1 MAENNSMLP
10 TQSNELLITHR
21 TTPNASLRFGRYIL
35 IRLLVLVFTVTASVY
50 VTIIAANLGGK
61 VDEIMRNR
69 IRELMFASGQ
79 TYESW
84 AAFEEARA
92 EMEAA
97 AGLDQPLLL
106 RSVHMLTPV
115 MTLDLG
121 QTEPIR
127 VALTTRLSA
136 LRSFGADRFDVKLII
151 LERIPATLLLLGVS
165 NLFIFLTSIV
175 LALNLVHRRGG
186 LLDKII
192 VSLAPISSIP
202 AWFYAIFLV
211 YIFAGIL
218 GLFPHGGMLPSPPPE
233 SRFLYALGVVRHM
246 ILPFSSIFLGAF
258 FYSVYLWRN
267 YFLIYADEDFV
278 DMAWAKGLPS
288 KVISKRYILR
298 PALPPILTN
307 FALVM
312 LSTLAGS
319 LVLEIIFNWPGLG
332 QLFMQ
337 ALITLNHSVII
348 GLTVVYAYLL
358 GFTLL
363 ILDLAYALLDP
374 RIRIGIPEKDTQEGR
389 FLSTAQTKRWRTWLQ
404 RGRFRSQS
412 DVRNHVPVKKR
423 VNLLFITARQL
434 PGQLF
439 TLLKSTRSISRTL
452 RELIRYPSAVVGL
465 VILIALAGSIL
476 YTINAIPYDI
486 AVQHWRGSPDSL
498 DLPRNA
504 RPAWF
509 NLFSNIKLPETIV
522 LDSRDGSIDKIVSET
537 SDFRE
542 IMMVYTFDYN
552 YDKFPQDLAIYL
564 YPQFD
569 ERAPH
574 VELTWITPDDREIR
588 MIEFAPRSGET
599 YNPSQDSRLIRR
611 LGRIDPKQGLFRPQ
625 DEVASAPLQGTYQ
638 LQINALFFEE
648 GGDIDA
654 RFVLTGELHGLAG
667 TDHRRRDLS
676 VALFW
681 GTPTVLVFGI
691 LGAVFTVVGTL
702 LIAGFGVWF
711 GGITDWVIQR
721 ITEINL
727 AIPVFPILALI
738 ASFYT
743 LSIWYILALAV
754 LLSIFSS
761 SIKTYRAI
769 FLQVKTSPYI
779 EAAQAYGAGNLR
791 MVFVYL
797 IPRIMP
803 VLLPQMVTLVPVY
816 VFLEAALAFIGQSD
830 PVLPTWGKIIH
841 DAHVNSALLQ
851 GNFYWILTPAFLL
864 LLVGFAFSMI
874 GHGLER
880 ILNPRLRHD

>member
-1 MAENNSMLP
+1 MAEISSIHPTPSKEISLAQQAIPNSTM
-10 TQSNELLITHR
+10 
-21 TTPNASLRFGRYIL
+21 RFVKYIL
-35 IRLLVLVFTVTASVY
+35 KRLLVLVFTVIASVY
-50 VTIIAANLGGK
+50 VTIIAANLGGQ

-92 EMEAA
+92 AMEAA

-106 RSVHMLTPV
+106 RSVRMLTPV

-121 QTEPIR
+121 ETEIVR
-127 VALTTRLSA
+127 VGLLTRLSA

-165 NLFIFLTSIV
+165 NLFIFFTSVVI
-175 LALNLVHRRGG
+175 ALSLVHRRGG

-246 ILPFSSIFLGAF
+246 ALPFSALFLGAF

-278 DMAWAKGLPS
+278 DMAWAKGLP
-288 KVISKRYILR
+288 KNLISKRYILR

-307 FALVM
+307 FSLVM

-337 ALITLNHSVII
+337 ALISFNHSVII
-348 GLTVVYAYLL
+348 GLTVIYAYLL

-363 ILDLAYALLDP
+363 ILDLAHALLDP
-374 RIRIGIPEKDTQEGR
+374 RIRIDSQENNLHERKSATASLKRRLKIAFRKPEVQSRPGR
-389 FLSTAQTKRWRTWLQ
+389 TITSQPQ
-404 RGRFRSQS
+404 RSFNLVNSIRQFPNLFMDLLRGSRSIG
-412 DVRNHVPVKKR
+412 NT
-423 VNLLFITARQL
+423 FRQL
-434 PGQLF
+434 LG
-439 TLLKSTRSISRTL
+439 
-452 RELIRYPSAVVGL
+452 YPSAVLGMI
-465 VILIALAGSIL
+465 ILLIMAGSIL
-476 YTINAIPYDI
+476 YTVNAIPFSE
-486 AVQHWRGSPDSL
+486 AVLHWRGTSDVL
-498 DLPRNA
+498 DYPRNA

-509 NLFSNIKLPETIV
+509 NYFSRTKLPETII
-522 LDSRDGSIDKIVSET
+522 LDSRDGSISKTMQQT
-537 SDFRE
+537 SNFDE
-542 IMMVYTFDYN
+542 VIMSYTFEYT
-552 YDKFPQDLAIYL
+552 YDKFPQNLML
-564 YPQFD
+564 SFFPQYE

-574 VELTWITPDDREIR
+574 VELLWLTPDGREIR
-588 MIEFAPRSGET
+588 LNEFSPRSGES
-599 YNPSQDSRLIRR
+599 YIFRDDNRLTRR
-611 LGRIDPKQGLFRPQ
+611 LGGAAPEQGLFTAED
-625 DEVASAPLQGTYQ
+625 DEASMPLKGNYT
-638 LQINALFFEE
+638 LQINTLFFED
-648 GGDIDA
+648 GSDLDA
-654 RFVLTGELHGLAG
+654 RFVLTGELFGLAG

-676 VALFW
+676 VALLW

-691 LGAVFTVVGTL
+691 LGAVFTVIGTMF
-702 LIAGFGVWF
+702 IAAFGVWF

-738 ASFYT
+738 AYFYT

-779 EAAQAYGAGNLR
+779 EAALAYGAGNLR

-803 VLLPQMVTLVPVY
+803 VLIPQMVTLVPVY

-851 GNFYWILTPAFLL
+851 GNYYWILTPAFLL

-880 ILNPRLRHD
+880 ILNPRLRQI